1 MSEIPESILIWRGS
15 DHGLQGKMR
24 SKFKSKIE
32 TNPETEHR
40 CLVVHYSPEK
50 NDFNEVILRALA
62 HHGIKRGQIT
72 TIAIPE

>member
-1 MSEIPESILIWRGS
+1 MAFRV
-15 DHGLQGKMR
+15 QNKMK

-32 TNPETEHR
+32 VDINTGRR

-50 NDFNEVILRALA
+50 NDFNEFILQALD

>member
-1 MSEIPESILIWRGS
+1 M
-15 DHGLQGKMR
+15 K

>member
-1 MSEIPESILIWRGS
+1 MMKRE
-15 DHGLQGKMR
+15 
-24 SKFKSKIE
+24 FKSKIE
-32 TNPETEHR
+32 VDINTGHR

-50 NDFNEVILRALA
+50 NDFNEIILRALA